1 MNQEHLRPGRFV
13 CFEGGDAA
21 GKTTLA
27 SSVVAEL
34 ERRGLHPVLVDKKST
49 EGFATKELTDRM
61 KDLRRVL
68 WDYPQDAPIWEWG
81 DPHWFHLIVSWFSV
95 LDQCKIQPLLREGR
109 FVLVDSWHHKL
120 AARFLLKPH
129 FDRSF
134 ILQSFAHMTKPDLV
148 VLVDV
153 APQVAVT
160 RRTSFSAT
168 ESGRMDGH
176 AEGSADDF
184 VRYQEKVLAELRS
197 LGDDTWVRIDATH
210 ASLEEM
216 VTRAADAVTA
226 VIRPAAG

>member
-109 FVLVDSWHHKL
+109 FVLVDSWYHKL